1 MFIVKDED
9 NIECSAEVN
18 FKKDINFPKF
28 RALRFI
34 ALLSLGMNVLLFLC
48 LWILEARMS
57 KLETRHVD
65 TTPLEIKFG
74 SK

>member
-9 NIECSAEVN
+9 KIECSAEVN
-18 FKKDINFPKF
+18 FKKNISFPKF
-28 RALRFI
+28 RALRLV
-34 ALLSLGMNVLLFLC
+34 ALLSIGLNLLLFLC

-57 KLETRHVD
+57 KIERQHVD
-65 TTPLEIKFG
+65 SSPLEIKFG